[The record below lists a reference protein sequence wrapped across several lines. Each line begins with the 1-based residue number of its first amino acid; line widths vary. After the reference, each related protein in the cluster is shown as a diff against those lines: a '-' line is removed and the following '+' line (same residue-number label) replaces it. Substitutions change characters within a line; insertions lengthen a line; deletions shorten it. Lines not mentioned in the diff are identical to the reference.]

1 MALLWPDYGPDD
13 EAVIGTAVIDKRRF
27 AEERQISKDYDV
39 VKLLG
44 STREAITQL
53 CGFRM
58 PTETEWARAKRCVN
72 TAGLDERIAKS
83 VGIHSY

>member
-13 EAVIGTAVIDKRRF
+13 DAVIGTAIRDKGRF
-27 AEERQISKDYDV
+27 AEERQIYIDYDI

-44 STREAITQL
+44 STREATSRF
-53 CGFRM
+53 CGVRI
-58 PTETEWARAKRCVN
+58 PTETEWARDKRCVN

-83 VGIHSY
+83 VGV